1 MERISTST
9 TEFEN
14 KTGYLAQEIDLN
26 IDTDK
31 FTKDKDKIIWK
42 KTKSMEKA
50 ITDEDFTSG
59 FTTNDINSEQYMSYT
74 IGKYYADRVVNSKNS
89 DPTFQETKV
98 AELKDN
104 TLFTNIAEYD
114 CETFAKSGDTDR
126 NQSSKNQ
133 CNKKRIDNYFFFCY
147 NTNEYFK
154 YSLLHV

>member
-9 TEFEN
+9 TEFKN
-14 KTGYLAQEIDLN
+14 KNGYLAQEIDLN
-26 IDTDK
+26 INTDK

-98 AELKDN
+98 AELKIIHYSQILPN
-104 TLFTNIAEYD
+104 MISKHLL
-114 CETFAKSGDTDR
+114 
-126 NQSSKNQ
+126 NQGIQIEINQVKNQ
-133 CNKKRIDNYFFFCY
+133 CNKKRIDNYSFFCY